1 MTQTT
6 TTTGLPEILAFIV
19 TLFIVLGCGI
29 YASAIATKEWKLRAN
44 QIGKVLGIFCFL
56 LFSTWA
62 TAGYL
67 NGDAFVE
74 SGLRPFRL
82 VLRSLPYLLK
92 AL

>member
-6 TTTGLPEILAFIV
+6 STDLPQMIAFIV
-19 TLFIVLGCGI
+19 TIFVILSCGI
-29 YASAIATKEWKLRAN
+29 YVSAIVTNEGKLSTS
-44 QIGKVLGIFCFL
+44 QISKVLGIFCVL

-67 NGDAFVE
+67 DGDAFVE
-74 SGLRPFRL
+74 SGLRPFGL
-82 VLRSLPYLLK
+82 VLRILPLLMK